1 MCSGFRDTNETFD
14 STNRR
19 QRAPPPPPLAE
30 HGLEAHA
37 LSGGDGGGGGGG
49 ATCGELFKNRERARA
64 SQLKMDELC

>member
-19 QRAPPPPPLAE
+19 QRPLPPSPPLAE

-37 LSGGDGGGGGGG
+37 VSGGDGGGGGGG
-49 ATCGELFKNRERARA
+49 GTCGELFKNCEHAR
-64 SQLKMDELC
+64 MR

>member
-19 QRAPPPPPLAE
+19 QRALPPPSPPLAE

-37 LSGGDGGGGGGG
+37 LSGGDGGDGGGDGG
-49 ATCGELFKNRERARA
+49 CGGTCSELFKNRERAPV
-64 SQLKMDELC
+64 S